1 MIIASRQ
8 KDGMGMPTTTTG
20 DIDMSRNIKTF
31 ACNVAAAGIAI
42 CFADRMLDNFNV
54 VGVNE
59 YVAYG
64 ILAVL
69 AACISA
75 AMTFV
80 FGRKRNPFAKL
91 SLGFFSNAMMVVI
104 AIYISTAYLGCG
116 VVTDSFLD
124 IAITAAVITA
134 LTIGSNIAVEHG
146 MQKYY
151 AYKKVAKTGMRVAKT
166 SANVVKKVIR

>member
-1 MIIASRQ
+1 MTSRTSTASR
-8 KDGMGMPTTTTG
+8 KVPTTTG
-20 DIDMSRNIKTF
+20 RYDMNRSIKTF
-31 ACNVAAAGIAI
+31 ACNVAVAGIAI
-42 CFADRMLDNFNV
+42 GFADSMLDNFNV

-64 ILAVL
+64 VLAVL
-69 AACISA
+69 AAAISSV
-75 AMTFV
+75 MTFV

-134 LTIGSNIAVEHG
+134 LTIGSNIAVECG
-146 MQKYY
+146 IQKYY
-151 AYKKVAKTGMRVAKT
+151 AYKKAAKTGMRVAKT
-166 SANVVKKVIR
+166 GANVVKKVVR

>member
-1 MIIASRQ
+1 MIIVSRQ
-8 KDGMGMPTTTTG
+8 KDGMGMPTTTG

-69 AACISA
+69 AACISSV
-75 AMTFV
+75 MTLV

-104 AIYISTAYLGCG
+104 AIYVSTAYLGCG

-124 IAITAAVITA
+124 IAITSAVITA
-134 LTIGSNIAVEHG
+134 LTIGSNIAVDEG
-146 MQKYY
+146 MRKYY

-166 SANVVKKVIR
+166 GTNVVKKVAR